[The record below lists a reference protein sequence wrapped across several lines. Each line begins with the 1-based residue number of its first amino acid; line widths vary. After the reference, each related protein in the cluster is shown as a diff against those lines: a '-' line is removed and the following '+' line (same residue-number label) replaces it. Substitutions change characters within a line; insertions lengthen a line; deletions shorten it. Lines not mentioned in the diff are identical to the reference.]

1 MRFYG
6 SQTMPIEIV
15 VSLLA
20 ALGVGGILGILLNR
34 RFEQQKRSN
43 EHDNK
48 IFNQSNEILTE
59 QKLSD
64 IAGFQ
69 LLSNHSIRDDD
80 YFILTKWCRFFQQT
94 GNQYLDKNISKEN
107 QKLLDD
113 LLQLTDFIGFN
124 FFTIRGQNPSNKS
137 QYLKPDWN
145 PDRGDDPSPGK
156 MSKYEEYAK
165 ELEALTRKA
174 TKQYSEYRLAIKQN
188 LKI

>member
-1 MRFYG
+1 
-6 SQTMPIEIV
+6 MPIEIII
-15 VSLLA
+15 SLLA
-20 ALGVGGILGILLNR
+20 APGVGGILGILLNR
-34 RFEQQKRSN
+34 RFEPQKQTH
-43 EHDNK
+43 EHDIK

-80 YFILTKWCRFFQQT
+80 YFILTKWCRFFEQT
-94 GNQYLDKNISKEN
+94 GNQYLDKKISNEN
-107 QKLLDD
+107 QKLLDH
-113 LLQLTDFIGFN
+113 LLQLTDFIGLN
-124 FFTIRGQNPSNKS
+124 FFTIREQNPNNKS

-145 PDRGDDPSPGK
+145 PDRGDDPSPEK
-156 MSKYEEYAK
+156 MAKYKEYAK

-174 TKQYSEYRLAIKQN
+174 TEQYSEYRLAINKI